1 MVCPA
6 ITIAAIASGAGKTTL
21 ALAIARALTLRG
33 LRVQTFKVG
42 PDFLDPTHLALAT
55 GRPCYNLDSWMC
67 GKDYVRERYASKT
80 IDADVA
86 IIEGVMGLYDGASP
100 DSIEGS
106 TAEIAKLLDA
116 PILLTV
122 NVRGMARSLAALVQ
136 GACSFEPGLPF
147 RGVLANHCGSD
158 RHADIL
164 RQALQSANLP
174 PLLGSIPTG
183 AFPELASR
191 HLGLVAAT
199 PESLQTLDAY
209 AAIAEQHLH
218 AVLDGV
224 KAGGERAEGRGKER
238 GERVERGT
246 WEGWRRE
253 DRGARATLAP
263 ERILHRAI
271 EDQNILDPRPSSL
284 SLAIA
289 HDAAFSFYYP
299 DTLEALAATGLQL
312 VPFSPISD
320 TALPEN
326 IQGIYFGGGYPELH
340 APVLSANTAMLA
352 AIRDFAQRGGFIY
365 AECGGMMYLSES
377 IETLEGVTFPMTGL
391 LPFGTRMTPKRK
403 VLGYVE
409 VTLQQDTLWGQ
420 KGDTCRGHEFHY
432 SDIIPVHH
440 LGTPGSSLA
449 QEQTTGKPAES
460 PQPTPPSPTPARL
473 EASPWKLDI
482 PCSSLDIEFPPSLA
496 PRPSPLPPSY
506 LCSYRGNRA
515 PRPGGF
521 RCGNVLADYIHLHWA
536 SHPTAIHTFTQ
547 TIGAKS

>member
-238 GERVERGT
+238 GERVKERGT

-340 APVLSANTAMLA
+340 APVLSANTAMLE
-352 AIRDFAQRGGFIY
+352 AIRNFAQSGGFIY

-377 IETLEGVTFPMTGL
+377 IETLEGTTFPMTGL
-391 LPFGTRMTPKRK
+391 LPFRTHMTPKRK

-409 VTLQQDTLWGQ
+409 VTLQQDTLWGK

-432 SDIIPVHH
+432 SDIIP
-440 LGTPGSSLA
+440 SSLA
-449 QEQTTGKPAES
+449 
-460 PQPTPPSPTPARL
+460 PS
-473 EASPWKLDI
+473 
-482 PCSSLDIEFPPSLA
+482 PPSLQ
-496 PRPSPLPPSY
+496 PSPAY
-506 LCSYRGNRA
+506 ICTYRGNRT
-515 PRPGGF
+515 PRTGGY
-521 RCGNVLADYIHLHWA
+521 CNGNILADYIHLHWA
-536 SHPTAIHTFTQ
+536 SHPTAIHHFTQ
-547 TIGAKS
+547 SIGATS